1 MLALTKISLIEI
13 TVAISQAAS
22 AVYTSLTVVYILQ
35 SDISIHVTHC
45 CTALSPGA
53 SRASTAAQ
61 QEACQPLTRS
71 EQESLFVATVEAYSA
86 VRTAACALPC
96 GAVLMLPV
104 VGMAVREA
112 LEAVLCSQYSYL
124 VRGGQEGAAL
134 LAQLHAE
141 VADRFVPAYY
151 YTVRSPALAAP
162 VRPPTPPAAPPAARP
177 ALFSEPAVAAAPAAA
192 AAVAVAVK
200 PAGAMPAASSSPLRE
215 RALSGSNT
223 GAHKQQQQPQQQQ
236 RRQKRWGRA
245 GAAASSQQRELDI
258 TGAGSLYEAFYA
270 TSAEIGFMYPQ
281 PASPQVRAMVARRQR
296 AQSCPGVSRRA
307 ALAVVAAAAVAA
319 SGKRRAGGSVSSIAS
334 SGSADAGRALSPG
347 TLSYTR
353 LH

>member
-1 MLALTKISLIEI
+1 
-13 TVAISQAAS
+13 
-22 AVYTSLTVVYILQ
+22 
-35 SDISIHVTHC
+35 VT
-45 CTALSPGA
+45 
-53 SRASTAAQ
+53 

-112 LEAVLCSQYSYL
+112 LEAVLVSQYAYL
-124 VRGGQEGAAL
+124 ARGGQEGAAL

-151 YTVRSPALAAP
+151 YTARSPALAAP
-162 VRPPTPPAAPPAARP
+162 VRPPTPPAALPAARP
-177 ALFSEPAVAAAPAAA
+177 LLFSEPAAAA
-192 AAVAVAVK
+192 AAAAPVTVVAVK
-200 PAGAMPAASSSPLRE
+200 PAGAMPAANSSPLRE
-215 RALSGSNT
+215 RALSGST
-223 GAHKQQQQPQQQQ
+223 GAHKQQQQQQQ

-245 GAAASSQQRELDI
+245 GAAAGGVQRELDI

-307 ALAVVAAAAVAA
+307 ALAVVAAAAEAVR
-319 SGKRRAGGSVSSIAS
+319 GKRRAGGSVSSAGTS
-334 SGSADAGRALSPG
+334 CSADAVHALAPG
-347 TLSYTR
+347 MFATYC
-353 LH
+353 